1 MIYITNTVTKGDFTG
16 MNNGRPPVRGSTIQ
30 NVGAGMISFVAPF
43 IILFAMFALAGIAPF
58 GSSTLLCEYNSQWFG
73 ELAQWRRVLE
83 GDAGLM
89 YSFAE
94 GLGGDFYSRWA
105 DGLCSPFLLLIM
117 AMDAEALPQAFTI
130 VTLVRSACA
139 GVFAFL
145 LLSRLSGRTPLSAAA
160 FATAYATGS
169 QFALS
174 FLAPRYADAAVL
186 LPLAAAGIAL
196 LAEKGRATL
205 FFCGSTAFLLCCGR
219 LWPLLIL
226 FSAAYFVW
234 CQLVLG
240 VHEGLWARLGLFVSS
255 LAASV
260 GAALVTLIP
269 TFSSFSHLSAAIY
282 PVREVDAAGFF
293 DVIASMFSGAFT
305 DGTVT
310 PLLFCS
316 SITLLMLPLY
326 LMNTRLPL
334 GERQVCGLFLLL
346 LTVSMCVP
354 VMCWLWLGFSIPTGT
369 ITGCGCVFCLFAVSA
384 AVRLTAQ
391 PMRMKVSRVLL
402 AWVIA
407 AGLLLAALIFGSL
420 KYTASAFIF
429 TAAFLTMYAAITIIA
444 LSGKGIS
451 AGFCVVILICVGCEC
466 AVGSMLGLQTA
477 ARQIPLVQTA
487 ELNAAN
493 RLKQDTDSIVLGS
506 ELNGPSE
513 FFRMRGGSDSS
524 HGRADAD
531 APVTPELKQLQE
543 VLGISNGSG
552 YTPVTDALFSIKY
565 TLSEKIEGD
574 YPVAGIAGSSAVR
587 RNDLILGLCLAASE
601 NVRDLTSFSN
611 NPFTAQNELIS
622 AMANAERRLFIDAVL
637 TGRDGEGVSII
648 ETLDG
653 VELVR
658 SEASGAARFSVLVP
672 SDGPLYMY
680 LGSQSSAP
688 VPVTVNS
695 TALEPADLSAIV
707 YLGRFERGAQ
717 VSVTVPVESERL
729 MLRGTW
735 FAVLDTAL
743 TGTAMAQLGQQK
755 AAYITVKD
763 STVTCTATLS
773 QGQLLMTSIPW
784 QPGWRAYSNGN
795 EVETVCVSGALLGVN
810 VAPGIHDI
818 RLVYEPEDFTVYL
831 LLSAVFLLAG
841 FLLTCILDSDRL
853 SRLYEYSRQ
862 LAAANRPAPVAEEDI
877 FATYSSYMI
886 PDIQSLDDQ
895 EDDFSDYFNGM

>member
-1 MIYITNTVTKGDFTG
+1 
-16 MNNGRPPVRGSTIQ
+16 MNNGHAPVRGSTIQ
-30 NVGAGMISFVAPF
+30 NVGAGMISFAAPF
-43 IILFAMFALAGIAPF
+43 LILISMFALAGIAPF
-58 GSSTLLCEYNSQWFG
+58 GESTLLCRYNEQWFS
-73 ELAQWRRVLE
+73 ELAQWRQILD
-83 GDAGLM
+83 GNSGLM
-89 YSFAE
+89 YSFAQ

-105 DGLCSPFLLLIM
+105 DGLCSPFLLIIT
-117 AMDAEALPQAFTI
+117 AMDAEALPQAFVI
-130 VTLVRSACA
+130 ATLVRSACA

-160 FATAYATGS
+160 FAVAYATGS

-205 FFCGSTAFLLCCGR
+205 FFCGATAFLLCCGR
-219 LWPLLIL
+219 LWPLLIF

-255 LAASV
+255 LAASI
-260 GAALVTLIP
+260 GAALVTLVP
-269 TFSSFSHLSAAIY
+269 TFSAYSDLSSAIY

-293 DVIASMFSGAFT
+293 DVLASMFSGAFS
-305 DGTVT
+305 DGAVM

-316 SITLLMLPLY
+316 SITILMLPLY
-326 LMNTRLPL
+326 LMNSRLPL

-346 LTVSMCVP
+346 LVASMCVP
-354 VMCWLWLGFSIPTGT
+354 VLCWLWLGFSIPTGT
-369 ITGCGCVFCLFAVSA
+369 VTGCGCVFCLFAVSA

-391 PMRMKVSRVLL
+391 PMRVKVSRVLL
-402 AWVIA
+402 AWIIA
-407 AGLLLAALIFGSL
+407 AGLLLSALIFGSV
-420 KYTASAFIF
+420 KYTASGVIF

-477 ARQIPLVQTA
+477 AREIPLVQVS
-487 ELNAAN
+487 ELESAN
-493 RLKQDTDSIVLGS
+493 RQHQDVYSVVAGS

-513 FFRMRGGSDSS
+513 FFRMRGGSVSV

-531 APVTPELKQLQE
+531 TQLTPELEQLQE
-543 VLGISNGSG
+543 VLGISNGHG
-552 YTPVTDALFSIKY
+552 YTPVTDALFSVKY
-565 TLSEKIEGD
+565 TLSDRAAGD
-574 YPVAGIAGSSAVR
+574 YPTVGIAGDSFVQ
-587 RNDLILGLCLAASE
+587 RNDQVVGLCLSTSV

-611 NPFTAQNELIS
+611 NPFTAQNELVS
-622 AMANAERRLFIDAVL
+622 AMASAERKLFVDAVL

-648 ETLDG
+648 ETLEG

-658 SEASGAARFSVLVP
+658 SSESGVARFSVLVP

-680 LGSQSSAP
+680 LGSQSDRLTS
-688 VPVTVNS
+688 VTVNS
-695 TALEPADLSAIV
+695 AVLSPSDLSAIV
-707 YLGRFERGAQ
+707 CIGRFERGSL
-717 VSVTVPVESERL
+717 VTVTVPVEEERL
-729 MLRGTW
+729 ALRGTW

-743 TGTAMAQLGQQK
+743 TNTAMAQLAQQK
-755 AAYITVKD
+755 AAYINIKD
-763 STVTCTATLS
+763 STVTCTATVS
-773 QGQLLMTSIPW
+773 EGQLLMTSIPW
-784 QPGWRAYSNGN
+784 QPGWRAYANGN
-795 EVETVCVSGALLGVN
+795 EAETVCVSGALLGVN
-810 VAPGIHDI
+810 LTPGVHDI
-818 RLVYEPEDFTVYL
+818 RLIYEPEDFTVYL

-853 SRLYEYSRQ
+853 SRLYEYSRRM
-862 LAAANRPAPVAEEDI
+862 AAANEPVPTVEEDI